1 MPQKGCVH
9 NLLPKPALGYLQLV
23 TKNTSALI
31 SGICK
36 TSYHFDRREM
46 LKTVIILSKVT
57 SPELTRFNELVT
69 ACSFI
74 DDRKLQRKIY
84 SSQQFLKISFIL
96 KPMLKMLAHLTL
108 PLFLLCTYE
117 FRQNLETVFSV
128 ICPYVKLTGYLKLVK
143 FPGPQETQHHPT
155 FCSAPIY
162 SAARII

>member
-31 SGICK
+31 SSGICK

-74 DDRKLQRKIY
+74 DDRKLHRKIY
-84 SSQQFLKISFIL
+84 SSQQIFKDILYSETCAENAGTSNFAFI
-96 KPMLKMLAHLTL
+96 PTL
-108 PLFLLCTYE
+108 H
-117 FRQNLETVFSV
+117 
-128 ICPYVKLTGYLKLVK
+128 I
-143 FPGPQETQHHPT
+143 
-155 FCSAPIY
+155 
-162 SAARII
+162 

>member
-31 SGICK
+31 SSGICK

-74 DDRKLQRKIY
+74 DDRKLHRKIY

-96 KPMLKMLAHLTL
+96 KPVLKMLAHLTL
-108 PLFLLCTYE
+108 LLFLLCTYE
-117 FRQNLETVFSV
+117 FRQNLEIVFLV

-143 FPGPQETQHHPT
+143 KFPGPQET
-155 FCSAPIY
+155 
-162 SAARII
+162 